1 MLGGMNLR
9 QFVAVLGAGAIV
21 GFTPMVTAKA
31 GDLTEE
37 YNQARK
43 IALKDPKVRAAFKK
57 ANDELDKRIIEIDPS
72 LKPLIEKQRGTGKK
86 AEPSNASAGKTHVV
100 AQGETLSSIAR
111 RYHVSVE
118 SLVKANHIS
127 KQATLRIGQKLLIP
141 ART

>member
-1 MLGGMNLR
+1 M
-9 QFVAVLGAGAIV
+9 A
-21 GFTPMVTAKA
+21 TAKA

-72 LKPLIEKQRGTGKK
+72 LKPLIEKQRGAAK
-86 AEPSNASAGKTHVV
+86 AVPSKAAADKTHVV

-127 KQATLRIGQKLLIP
+127 RQATLRIGQKLLIP
-141 ART
+141 AQT

>member
-1 MLGGMNLR
+1 MLGSMNLR
-9 QFVAVLGAGAIV
+9 QFVAVLGLGAII
-21 GFTPMVTAKA
+21 GFAPMAAAKA

-57 ANDELDKRIIEIDPS
+57 ANDELDKRIIAIDPS
-72 LKPLIEKQRGTGKK
+72 LKPFIEKQRGTAKK
-86 AEPSNASAGKTHVV
+86 AAPSKAVAHKTHLV

-111 RYHVSVE
+111 RYHVSVG
-118 SLVKANHIS
+118 SLAKANHIS

-141 ART
+141 AQT

>member
-9 QFVAVLGAGAIV
+9 QFLTVLGAGAIV
-21 GFTPMVTAKA
+21 GFGPMATAKA

-86 AEPSNASAGKTHVV
+86 AEPSNASADKTHVV

-111 RYHVSVE
+111 RYRVSVE